1 MTNLSECHTRPH
13 KLTIERWQRP
23 TAISVTSVFYA
34 GMTKHAAA
42 YPNNLEGRAS
52 AFFRILGQKI
62 RWHALTCLPIE
73 RSFADAM
80 TNTMIAG
87 FDTER
92 RVASGPASET

>member
-1 MTNLSECHTRPH
+1 MPLLIPIIWREEPQLS
-13 KLTIERWQRP
+13 
-23 TAISVTSVFYA
+23 
-34 GMTKHAAA
+34 
-42 YPNNLEGRAS
+42 
-52 AFFRILGQKI
+52 LGQKI